1 MRAKKPKLDEIEKIL
16 LNLLGDFNFSNIEN
30 KKCAAYPA
38 VAIDPLWLR
47 RKLQALVRKAY
58 YIGQI
63 EWHERH
69 DTVNWTENLKDRRF
83 VKLFGV
89 KP

>member
-47 RKLQALVRKAY
+47 RKLRALERKAEY
-58 YIGQI
+58 NGFAAGLRRAAAYPH
-63 EWHERH
+63 WRS
-69 DTVNWTENLKDRRF
+69 TTEEYQKF
-83 VKLFGV
+83 VKG

>member
-47 RKLQALVRKAY
+47 RKLRALVRVSYAMGKV
-58 YIGQI
+58 
-63 EWHERH
+63 EWHEM
-69 DTVNWTENLKDRRF
+69 TETANWTEDMKDRKFIR
-83 VKLFGV
+83 KFGF